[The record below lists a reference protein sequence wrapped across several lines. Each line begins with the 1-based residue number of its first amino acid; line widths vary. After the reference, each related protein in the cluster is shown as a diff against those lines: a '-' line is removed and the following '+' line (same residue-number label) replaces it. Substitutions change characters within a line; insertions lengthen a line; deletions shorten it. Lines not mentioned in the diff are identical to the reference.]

1 MKTNKPN
8 NAASAG
14 SWAANLKLMTKFA
27 AGFGAVISVFLVVIA
42 LAYVNFVKIGHEV
55 EEMETAAK
63 ELALAANVEVQFL
76 KLTRAAREFVQ
87 KGDAAS
93 EAQAKKNAA
102 GMTQALIAAK
112 GAIASAEHKALLS
125 EIQAAFKPYA
135 SGFLKVA
142 ALRHEHDALIAEQL
156 DPAGDKMI
164 ADLSQLRDHAVAEG
178 NQALI
183 SATQAARD
191 HAFLIQVYAGRY
203 LSEHKPEYGAKTS
216 SAFDAFAKSLA
227 AMAPA
232 LRSDAERGL
241 GVDLQ
246 SLGETYRTVFEKVRH
261 GEEQLTAM
269 MDVEMPKYTA
279 VITKNAELLESQS
292 AAHEHAVVET
302 ATREIQAS
310 ETALLVIGSVGTL
323 IGIVT
328 AFVLAR
334 GIAGPVVGMTG
345 AMSRLAGG
353 DLEVAIPAQGR
364 RDEIG
369 AMAAAV
375 QVFKDNAIE
384 VRRLE
389 AEQVEAKARAEAEKR
404 ADMNRMADEFSNSVG
419 EVVDALSAA
428 SAELS
433 MSAKQL
439 HSTADHTNEQS
450 AVVASA
456 SEQATTN
463 TQTVSAAAEE
473 LANSIQEITR
483 QVTQST
489 RVADEASAN
498 ARAAND
504 KVRGLVQS
512 AQRVGEVVEM
522 ITDIAQQTNML
533 ALNAT
538 IEAARAGDAG
548 KGFAVVAGEV
558 KALATQ
564 TAKATDEIAAQVA
577 EIQAATSDAVNVIG
591 GIGDVIVKIN
601 EITASIA
608 SAVEQQAAATKEIAR
623 NVEEAAAGAQTVNQ
637 TIHQVSTSARE
648 TGQSAGGILTAANDL
663 SERSALLKTSVD
675 GFLVKVRAG

>member
-1 MKTNKPN
+1 MKTNKTK
-8 NAASAG
+8 NAADIG
-14 SWAANLKLMTKFA
+14 SWMANQRLMTKFA
-27 AGFGAVISVFLVVIA
+27 GGFGAVIAVFLVVIA
-42 LAYVNFVKIGHEV
+42 LAYVNFVKVGHEV

-63 ELALAANVEVQFL
+63 ELSLAANVEVQFL

-93 EAQAKKNAA
+93 EAQAKQNAA
-102 GMTQALIAAK
+102 AMTKAVSAAK
-112 GAIASAEHKALLS
+112 DAVSSAKHKVLLS
-125 EIQAAFKPYA
+125 EIEMAFKPYA

-142 ALRHEHDALIAEQL
+142 TLRHAHDSLIAEQL

-164 ADLSQLRDHAVAEG
+164 AELSQLKDLAVAEG
-178 NQALI
+178 NQELI
-183 SATQAARD
+183 SATQEARD

-216 SAFDAFAKSLA
+216 SEFDAFANSLA
-227 AMAPA
+227 AMAPV
-232 LRSDAERGL
+232 LRTDAERDL
-241 GVDLQ
+241 SADLQ
-246 SLGETYRTVFEKVRH
+246 KLGTTYRTVFEKVRH

-279 VITKNAELLESQS
+279 VIIKNAELLESQS
-292 AAHEHAVVET
+292 AAHEHEVVEM
-302 ATREIQAS
+302 ATREIERS
-310 ETALLVIGSVGTL
+310 ETALLVIASVGTL

-328 AFVLAR
+328 AVILAR

-353 DLEVAIPAQGR
+353 NLEVAIPAQGR

-389 AEQVEAKARAEAEKR
+389 AEQIEAKARAEAEKR
-404 ADMNRMADEFSNSVG
+404 AEMNRMADEFSSSVG

-428 SAELS
+428 SAQLS

-512 AQRVGEVVEM
+512 AQRVGEVVEI

-538 IEAARAGDAG
+538 IEAARAGEAG

-564 TAKATDEIAAQVA
+564 TAKATDEIAVQVA
-577 EIQAATSDAVNVIG
+577 EIQAATNDAVGVIG
-591 GIGDVIVKIN
+591 GIGDVIAKIN

-608 SAVEQQAAATKEIAR
+608 SAVEEQAAATKEIAR
-623 NVEEAAAGAQTVNQ
+623 NVEQAAAGAQTVNR
-637 TIHQVSTSARE
+637 TIHQVSTSAKE